1 MTVIPTGYAQVNVM
15 FDGNGYTRG
24 AQTTFGVK
32 NNATLTAGDLAGVVI
47 GLWSTNVIPV
57 QGADIN
63 FKECKVK
70 LGPNSTGG
78 EAVVSAGVPGSVV
91 GNTLPP
97 NVAVLSRKVTAL
109 GGRAHNGRLFVPGAT
124 ESQTDGAGQLNN
136 AALTAWG
143 DALDGFFDDM
153 ATGDLPLYLL
163 HHDATGPDILLAF
176 STQRLM
182 ATQKRRLRRAGGRR
196 TPTP

>member
-24 AQTTFGVK
+24 AQVTFGVK

-47 GLWSTNVIPV
+47 GLWTTNVIPV
-57 QGADIN
+57 QSEDIN

-78 EAVVSAGVPGSVV
+78 EAVVSAGVV
-91 GNTLPP
+91 GAVAGDSLPP
-97 NVAVLSRKVTAL
+97 NTAVLSRKVTAL
-109 GGRAHNGRLFVPGAT
+109 GGRAHNGRLFVPGAS
-124 ESQTDGAGQLNN
+124 ESQTAGAGQLSD

-143 DALDGFFDDM
+143 DALDGLFDDL
-153 ATGDLPLYLL
+153 ATADLPMYLL
-163 HHDATGPDILLAF
+163 HHDSTTPDELLGL

-196 TPTP
+196 STP